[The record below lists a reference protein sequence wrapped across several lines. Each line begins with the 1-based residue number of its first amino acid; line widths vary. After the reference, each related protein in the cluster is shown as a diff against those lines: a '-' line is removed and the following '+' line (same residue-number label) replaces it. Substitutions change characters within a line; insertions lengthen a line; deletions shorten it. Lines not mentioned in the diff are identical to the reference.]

1 MNARN
6 QRLCAWSG
14 PLMLALFCIGFWG
27 VARLIPPPVPG
38 WSATDLAHYLAEHQ
52 TRIRIGLVISML
64 GVAPGFAFPVAI
76 LLQLRRI
83 EGPSS
88 PLAYVQLVTGL
99 LTPVLFILPMFAMA
113 AAAYRPETR
122 SPEITQA
129 LNDLGWLMLVGFGGP
144 AILQNIVIAMA
155 VFGDRRGEPVF
166 PRWVGYFNVWAA
178 LLFLPG
184 LLVIC
189 FQGGPFAWNG
199 VFAFWVPLTVFG
211 AWYAVLTFA
220 LLRAVD
226 QEEREAPRLTERSAS
241 GTSIGTES
249 SASGTSIGTDRAPV
263 GAPRPS

>member
-14 PLMLALFCIGFWG
+14 PLMMVVFGIGFWG

-38 WSATDLAHYLAEHQ
+38 WSATELAHYLAEHA
-52 TRIRIGLVISML
+52 TRIRIGLVIAML
-64 GVAPGFAFPVAI
+64 GAALGFAFPVAI

-113 AAAYRPETR
+113 AAAYRPDTR

-144 AILQNIVIAMA
+144 AILQSVVIALA
-155 VFGDRRGEPVF
+155 VFGDRRAEPVF

-199 VFAFWVPLTVFG
+199 VFAFWVPLTVFS
-211 AWYAVLTFA
+211 AWYVVMTVA

-226 QEEREAPRLTERSAS
+226 QEEREAVHPE
-241 GTSIGTES
+241 
-249 SASGTSIGTDRAPV
+249 DQAPV
-263 GAPRPS
+263 GAARPA

>member
-14 PLMLALFCIGFWG
+14 PLMLVLFCIGFWG

-122 SPEITQA
+122 SPEITEA

-144 AILQNIVIAMA
+144 AILQNIAIAVA
-155 VFGDRRGEPVF
+155 VFGDRRAEPVF
-166 PRWVGYFNVWAA
+166 ARWVGYFNVWAA

-199 VFAFWVPLTVFG
+199 VFAFWVPLSVFG
-211 AWYAVLTFA
+211 AWYVVMTVA

-226 QEEREAPRLTERSAS
+226 QEEREAPPTGDPAPAGSAPV
-241 GTSIGTES
+241 S
-249 SASGTSIGTDRAPV
+249 SARLA
-263 GAPRPS
+263 

>member
-14 PLMLALFCIGFWG
+14 PLMMVVFGIGFWG

-38 WSATDLAHYLAEHQ
+38 ASATELAHYLAEHA
-52 TRIRIGLVISML
+52 TRIRIGLVIAML
-64 GVAPGFAFPVAI
+64 GAALGFAFPVAI

-83 EGPSS
+83 EGPSA
-88 PLAYVQLVTGL
+88 PLGYIQLVTGL

-113 AAAYRPETR
+113 AAAYRPEAR
-122 SPEITQA
+122 PPAITQA

-144 AILQNIVIAMA
+144 AILQSIVIALA
-155 VFGDRRGEPVF
+155 VFGDRRAEPVF
-166 PRWVGYFNVWAA
+166 ARWVGYFNVWAA

-189 FQGGPFAWNG
+189 FQSGPFAWNG
-199 VFAFWVPLTVFG
+199 VFAFWVPLTVFS
-211 AWYAVLTFA
+211 AWYVVMTVA

-226 QEEREAPRLTERSAS
+226 QEEREAVGPGAP
-241 GTSIGTES
+241 
-249 SASGTSIGTDRAPV
+249 APV
-263 GAPRPS
+263 GAARPA